1 MFVRVLVRSLILN
14 FLITLGTELVVAI
27 AWKLRKPRELLAV
40 TLVNL
45 ITNPALTTIMA
56 LIRFSSIGLYTQWF
70 LLLFEPLVFL
80 IEGFLYQKALP
91 ELKSPDWFSLVANL
105 SSVVSGYVI
114 EALWYFLTT

>member
-91 ELKSPDWFSLVANL
+91 ELKSPYWFSLVANL